1 MYFSEKFSISDEQKQ
16 NDTINLAVGF
26 AANSPMLYY
35 EVQKKY
41 EKASKNGQPDLDC
54 RYIYM
59 EKNKQSDPKIE
70 VDSADASE
78 IKVEVDPEDVVE
90 E

>member
-1 MYFSEKFSISDEQKQ
+1 MYFAEKFSISDEQKQ

-26 AANSPMLYY
+26 AANSPMLYN
-35 EVQKKY
+35 EAQKKY
-41 EKASKNGQPDLDC
+41 EKASKNGQQDLGC
-54 RYIYM
+54 NYIYM
-59 EKNKQSDPKIE
+59 EKNKQSDPEIPVE
-70 VDSADASE
+70 ADE